1 MILAVC
7 LNLALDITY
16 RVDVLRPHETN
27 RATDVAARAGGKA
40 VNVARVLDALG
51 HEVVLTGFAGGR
63 VGDAAKAE
71 LRAAGLADA
80 TVPSA
85 GETRRTLIVLEE
97 AGGEP
102 TGIYEPGPRI
112 SAEEWAAFVDVYRAL
127 AARAGAVVLSGSLP
141 PGVPDDAYA
150 TLIAEAPAPVLLDAE
165 GEALRLGVA
174 AGPAIVKPNR
184 AELAGLEPHPGE
196 PSRPA
201 PGDDAEADPGA
212 PSGLA
217 PGDDAEADPGAPSGP
232 APGDD
237 VEAAARRLF
246 AAGPDAVVVSAGA
259 QGLLAVTPDGVL
271 RAVPPEAVDGNP
283 IGAGDAAAAALV
295 AGLVAGTPWPE
306 RLADAAALSAA
317 AVHAPVAGSFDADA
331 YARYRALVATA

>member
-63 VGDAAKAE
+63 VGEAAKAE

-85 GETRRTLIVLEE
+85 GETRRTLIVLED

-112 SAEEWAAFVDVYRAL
+112 SAGEWAAFVDAYRAL

-196 PSRPA
+196 PSRLA

-212 PSGLA
+212 PSGL
-217 PGDDAEADPGAPSGP
+217 